1 MKINSPQ
8 FDDIRPFYD
17 VEIPPAMQRIAENHL
32 FPLLS
37 SYVYPQRPI
46 EEVRS
51 MLHDITTISEF
62 QFEVMK
68 SFNEQVLA
76 RSISNFSY
84 DGIKL
89 IDSNRR
95 YLFISNHRDIVLD
108 SSLLQYILF
117 KNGHD
122 TTEITF
128 GANLMCTPLIIDIGK
143 SNKMFK
149 VEREGSMHYFYKS
162 SLLLS
167 QYIRYA
173 LTEKNQSVWI
183 AQRNGRTKDGNDST
197 DKGIIKM
204 FCMSSPKDK
213 VTSLT
218 ALNIVPV
225 AVSYEWEPC
234 DTLKA
239 VELYKSNKTK
249 YTKRQGEDLNSI
261 LTGIFQSKGCV
272 HFSICEPITEKDL
285 YEIRDCTDSEFH
297 KRVATLIDRR
307 ILSHY
312 HLTANNFIAYDLL
325 NKSNHFN
332 NKYSIEQKESF
343 LHNMSHLEEYHVSE
357 LDRLKKIF
365 LGIYANPIGKVLTN
379 NELIL
384 DHFTNH

>member
-1 MKINSPQ
+1 MKINSSQ

-17 VEIPPAMQRIAENHL
+17 AEIPSAMQRIAENHL

-51 MLHDITTISEF
+51 MLLRIKTISEF
-62 QFEVMK
+62 QSEIMK
-68 SFNEQVLA
+68 SFDEQVIS
-76 RSISNFSY
+76 RSISDFSY

-89 IDSNRR
+89 IDNNQH

-149 VEREGSMHYFYKS
+149 VERGGSMRYFYKN

-167 QYIRYA
+167 QYIRYTI
-173 LTEKNQSVWI
+173 TEKKQSVWI
-183 AQRNGRTKDGNDST
+183 AQRNGRTKNGNDST
-197 DKGIIKM
+197 DQGIVKM
-204 FCMSSPKDK
+204 FCMSSPKEK
-213 VTSLT
+213 IAALA

-234 DTLKA
+234 DMLKA
-239 VELYKSNKTK
+239 VELYKSNKIK
-249 YTKRQGEDLNSI
+249 YIKRQGEDLNSI
-261 LTGIFQSKGCV
+261 LTGIFQPKGRV
-272 HFSICEPITEKDL
+272 HISICEPITEEDL
-285 YEIRDCTDSEFH
+285 YEIQDCTDTEFH
-297 KRVATLIDRR
+297 RRVATLIDQR
-307 ILSHY
+307 IFSHY
-312 HLTANNFIAYDLL
+312 HLSVNNFIAYDLL

-343 LHNMSHLEEYHVSE
+343 IHNMSHLEEYHVSE
-357 LDRLKKIF
+357 PERLKDIF
-365 LGIYANPIGKVLTN
+365 LNIYANPIGKVLTN
-379 NELIL
+379 NEFIS
-384 DHFTNH
+384 NHLKND

>member
-68 SFNEQVLA
+68 SFNEQVLT

-84 DGIKL
+84 EGIKFV
-89 IDSNRR
+89 DSNRR

-117 KNGHD
+117 KNGHE

-149 VEREGSMHYFYKS
+149 VERGGSMFPPFFIQS
-162 SLLLS
+162 SKCGS
-167 QYIRYA
+167 C
-173 LTEKNQSVWI
+173 
-183 AQRNGRTKDGNDST
+183 RN
-197 DKGIIKM
+197 
-204 FCMSSPKDK
+204 
-213 VTSLT
+213 
-218 ALNIVPV
+218 
-225 AVSYEWEPC
+225 
-234 DTLKA
+234 
-239 VELYKSNKTK
+239 
-249 YTKRQGEDLNSI
+249 
-261 LTGIFQSKGCV
+261 
-272 HFSICEPITEKDL
+272 
-285 YEIRDCTDSEFH
+285 
-297 KRVATLIDRR
+297 
-307 ILSHY
+307 
-312 HLTANNFIAYDLL
+312 
-325 NKSNHFN
+325 
-332 NKYSIEQKESF
+332 
-343 LHNMSHLEEYHVSE
+343 
-357 LDRLKKIF
+357 
-365 LGIYANPIGKVLTN
+365 
-379 NELIL
+379 
-384 DHFTNH
+384 

>member
-1 MKINSPQ
+1 MKINSSQ

-17 VEIPPAMQRIAENHL
+17 AEIPSAMQRIAENHL

-37 SYVYPQRPI
+37 SYVYPQRPL

-51 MLHDITTISEF
+51 MVHDITSISEF
-62 QFEVMK
+62 QSEVMT
-68 SFNEQVLA
+68 SFTEQVIS

-84 DGIKL
+84 DGLKF
-89 IDSNRR
+89 IDNNQH

-149 VEREGSMHYFYKS
+149 VERGGSMRRFYKN

-167 QYIRYA
+167 QYIRYT
-173 LTEKNQSVWI
+173 LTEKGQSVWI

-197 DKGIIKM
+197 DQGIIKM

-213 VTSLT
+213 VTAL
-218 ALNIVPV
+218 AELNIVPV

-239 VELYKSNKTK
+239 LELYKSNKTK
-249 YTKRQGEDLNSI
+249 YIKKQGEDLNSI
-261 LTGIFQSKGCV
+261 LTGIFQPKGRV
-272 HFSICEPITEKDL
+272 HFSICEPITTEDIH
-285 YEIRDCTDSEFH
+285 EMRDYTDTEFH
-297 KRVATLIDRR
+297 RQVAMLIDQRMY
-307 ILSHY
+307 SHY
-312 HLTANNFIAYDLL
+312 YLTANNFIAYDLL
-325 NKSNHFN
+325 NKTDHFN

-343 LHNMSHLEEYHVSE
+343 IHNMSHLEEYHVSE
-357 LDRLKKIF
+357 PDRLKEIF
-365 LGIYANPIGKVLTN
+365 LGIYANPIDKVPTN
-379 NELIL
+379 SN
-384 DHFTNH
+384 